1 MIHQS
6 TKQHHGRKCNIKEG
20 NVIEIE
26 KAIHQSRKC
35 NIKIENVIK
44 VENATS
50 ISLSLSAKKNK
61 KGQNTEVMKFNSRQL
76 IHYLKIENAAL
87 KWIT

>member
-1 MIHQS
+1 MQHQR
-6 TKQHHGRKCNIKEG
+6 RKC
-20 NVIEIE
+20 
-26 KAIHQSRKC
+26 HQDKKC
-35 NIKIENVIK
+35 YVENATSCKIENVIK
-44 VENATS
+44 VENAIS

-76 IHYLKIENAAL
+76 IHHLKIENAAL

>member
-6 TKQHHGRKCNIKEG
+6 RKEHQGRDCNIKEG
-20 NVIEIE
+20 NVIKIE
-26 KAIHQSRKC
+26 NAIHQSRKC

-50 ISLSLSAKKNK
+50 MFITQWYKNK

-76 IHYLKIENAAL
+76 IRYLKIENAAL
-87 KWIT
+87 KCIT